1 MRRFALPAVRT
12 ARTARDG
19 RDGARARATAAV
31 VAPLVL
37 LAAAAC
43 APTEDSSGG
52 SDTGSGSGGDG
63 SSAEAPS
70 AEDCAVDQLPLK
82 KDGTLT
88 VGTDSPAFGP
98 WFVDDDPTNG
108 KGFESAVAYAVAE
121 ELGFAA
127 GDVDWVTVR
136 FNNSYKPGPKDFDFD
151 INQIS
156 ITEDRE
162 KVVDFSA
169 GYYSAAQGVIALKDS
184 PVAKAAGVDD
194 LADYKLGAQTGT
206 TSLTAIREIIA
217 PSEDPLVFTDTNA
230 AKQALLNGQVEA
242 ILADVPTA
250 YYITAVEIPQ
260 ASIVGQFQPETGQ
273 QEEFGM
279 LFEQGSDLRPC
290 VDQALATLEEDGTLA
305 AIEKKWLSEVV
316 DVPVLK

>member
-1 MRRFALPAVRT
+1 MRRSALPA
-12 ARTARDG
+12 ARPAR
-19 RDGARARATAAV
+19 AARATRVTRLRGTAAV
-31 VAPLVL
+31 AVPLVL

-43 APTEDSSGG
+43 APTEDSPGG
-52 SDTGSGSGGDG
+52 SEGGSGGPGEDG

-70 AEDCAVDQLPLK
+70 AADCAVDQLPLK

-88 VGTDSPAFGP
+88 IGTDSPAFGP

-121 ELGFAA
+121 ELGFAED
-127 GDVDWVTVR
+127 DVEWVTVR

-162 KVVDFSA
+162 KVVDFSE

-184 PVAKAAGVDD
+184 PVAKAGSVAD

-206 TSLTAIREIIA
+206 TSLTAIRDVIA
-217 PSEDPLVFTDTNA
+217 PGEDPLVFTDTNA

-260 ASIVGQFQPETGQ
+260 ASIVGQFQPETGE

-279 LFEQGSDLRPC
+279 LFEQGSELRPC
-290 VDQALATLEEDGTLA
+290 VDQALATLTDDGTLA